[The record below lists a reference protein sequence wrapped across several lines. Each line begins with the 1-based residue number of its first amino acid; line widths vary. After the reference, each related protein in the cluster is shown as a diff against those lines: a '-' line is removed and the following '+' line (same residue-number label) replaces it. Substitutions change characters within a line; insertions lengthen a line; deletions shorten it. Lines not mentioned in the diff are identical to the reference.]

1 MKYSVLCVWM
11 ALAVHAVSSAGF
23 GQAQTVID
31 RINQV
36 RRERDKLET
45 ISALKH
51 GVSTRAALRRGLDS
65 SGLQDTAAKNA
76 VEWLT
81 HAGGVNIIVN
91 WQRLT
96 EAGINPDTP
105 VSVAGQG
112 LTVERALR
120 LIVDQMAGNVPLV
133 YDVTPW
139 YVEILTKEMAN
150 QRSIVQV
157 YLIGDLL
164 HTVPNFTDA
173 PVFDLTQV
181 GQSGKSGG
189 GGGPLFQTQNTDTPQ
204 ISRQEQIDNIV
215 KLITDTIEPEIWT
228 SKGGQYGS
236 ISVYR
241 DSLIIRAPRY
251 VHEQIGT
258 PSAGGSTLE
267 ALGLGAAVPVS
278 VPGNP
283 AHANAAAPADGAAI
297 TSVNAPKE
305 IRYKKSGFK
314 DAGVARPQK

>member
-1 MKYSVLCVWM
+1 M
-11 ALAVHAVSSAGF
+11 ALAVHAVSSVGL
-23 GQAQTVID
+23 GQAPTVID

-36 RRERDKLET
+36 RRERDRQEAIDAMKRGIST
-45 ISALKH
+45 RSALQ
-51 GVSTRAALRRGLDS
+51 RGLES
-65 SGLQDTAAKNA
+65 SGLQDTAAKIA

-81 HAGGVNIIVN
+81 HAGRINIIVN
-91 WQRLT
+91 WQRLQ
-96 EAGINPDTP
+96 EAGVNPDTP
-105 VSVAGQG
+105 VSVAGQN

-150 QRSIVQV
+150 ARSIVQV

-173 PVFDLTQV
+173 PIFDLTQV

-189 GGGPLFQTQNTDTPQ
+189 GGGGLFQTQNADAPQ
-204 ISRQEQIDNIV
+204 ISRAEQIENII
-215 KLITDTIEPEIWT
+215 KLITDTIEPEIWK
-228 SKGGQYGS
+228 SNGGQYGS
-236 ISVYR
+236 ITVYR

-258 PSAGGSTLE
+258 PSSGPNALE
-267 ALGLGAAVPVS
+267 ALGLGASAPVKAPGAPGA
-278 VPGNP
+278 PGNP
-283 AHANAAAPADGAAI
+283 ANGAAQADVAPI

-305 IRYKKSGFK
+305 IRYKKNGFK
-314 DAGVARPQK
+314 DAGVAKPQK